1 MICKRLRLTTGND
14 ARRRCVPI
22 FANRI
27 LTSRRW
33 PRAAALSVPALGG
46 LLMIIGLA
54 LPARAEPR
62 IILRGHTLALG
73 GLAYSADG
81 LHVATASY
89 DRTAK
94 VWEAA
99 TGKELATL
107 AGHNATVEA
116 VAFSLDGK
124 FLATGSYDGTVKL
137 WDWRVSKE
145 LLTFARHSSM
155 IR

>member
-1 MICKRLRLTTGND
+1 LSAMRSKRAMANVATGND
-14 ARRRCVPI
+14 RCSFV
-22 FANRI
+22 
-27 LTSRRW
+27 
-33 PRAAALSVPALGG
+33 ALSLAMLGG
-46 LLMIIGLA
+46 LLMMIA
-54 LPARAEPR
+54 LPALAEPR
-62 IILRGHTLALG
+62 VILKGHTLALG
-73 GLAYSADG
+73 GLAYSANG

-137 WDWRVSKE
+137 WDWRGSKE
-145 LLTFARHSSM
+145 
-155 IR
+155 